1 MALFKQ
7 LVESDDQLLTEA
19 FNSKPYETTM
29 TKKGAGDVF
38 FTFEDEDGKEF
49 RVQFYTS
56 GGLGKSVRRVYVG
69 EKQGNVYKDAIKGF
83 KNPMRVIATMIKST
97 EDYLQTPLGKS
108 IQGLAV
114 DLSAKAAPKGRRLI
128 QKIMKRSVVIKKH
141 LDVLDSDLTVDP
153 GRGVVWTV
161 RKGVDPAAVFDG
173 KKVAGLLGSGDVAG
187 APKEPSMKD
196 KQREIAAILLKKP
209 FEEMT
214 GVISG
219 SYRDAM
225 RLVVEVNGNVV
236 ISKGGTDV
244 STYEFRK
251 NESPKQFT
259 ARISGAL
266 EAMAD
271 RFDAGEWDAGY
282 RRWKDSPSAVKDVND
297 STAQIMFDSLERILR
312 SRLGFY
318 GQFTFEDE
326 GNRILKGRFHGNGYE
341 FRVGVNMEKLQ
352 YIFEGSLYSNVDPI
366 IEHIEKMIEPVEE
379 PKTATPKEFGN
390 WTVYANGE
398 VTHADGKIKN
408 LVSMMYDKT
417 KQRYG
422 ATIDNVHVYGMTDI
436 QNALA
441 RKGIRI
447 PDEVLTTMA
456 ASDEPKLAVG
466 QNIIDA
472 FELDDNGEGGYEA
485 DIGDDDWLEVKGS
498 EWSLSYASNDTP
510 YASGSVNDSGAIDAI
525 KRAVKGRTQDNFDS
539 LDDTPPSNIQLL
551 AAVETALKKVVG
563 NLGESNAEVKVVPSE
578 GGDTEW
584 NVMSN
589 KSGPND
595 PKYVMANVKALQNG
609 GLMVEYDHGQGEDL
623 MKMVDWNSPNAS
635 AERLFSDF
643 YTAFATVLNSWVNNF
658 VDPVAAAKVKARTA
672 KDNTAMEMQK
682 AIEEEI
688 AHIVE
693 ANGYFTTLGNPQA
706 PFVQVEDS
714 DGEVIAMY
722 DLDGGQI
729 HLEYG
734 DEDYGDEERIKVTL
748 QDLRFEL
755 WADRVPPKP
764 RDAEEVGAGSSDKP
778 AKISAEDA
786 KVKYKGGAGKAFTE
800 YMKLIN
806 AYNFV
811 SKKPESS
818 DRNVDLDRYKDRL
831 APLADDLIDALQAAN
846 PAIDVYLED
855 VRNYVRYDFQY
866 FKFSGAGVKRV
877 IQNKVNEMLGVDGV
891 EIEQPKTS
899 IGSFSDMLGGETGGI
914 DAKMFTIHTFNAT
927 SPGAR
932 GVDAKIHVDLE
943 MGDVWA
949 TYVGGGSN
957 PALSNFSKLWLGR
970 DKDTRAVKEAAID
983 GANNKN
989 ARELNR
995 ISNHTFTYAGTREA
1009 VNHGQ
1014 RKSNMKRRLD
1024 LVK

>member
-69 EKQGNVYKDAIKGF
+69 EKQGNVYKDAIKTF

-161 RKGVDPAAVFDG
+161 RKGVDPATVFDG
-173 KKVAGLLGSGDVAG
+173 KKVAGMLGSGDVAG
-187 APKEPSMKD
+187 KPKEPSMKD

-282 RRWKDSPSAVKDVND
+282 RRWKDAGPA
-297 STAQIMFDSLERILR
+297 T
-312 SRLGFY
+312 
-318 GQFTFEDE
+318 
-326 GNRILKGRFHGNGYE
+326 
-341 FRVGVNMEKLQ
+341 
-352 YIFEGSLYSNVDPI
+352 
-366 IEHIEKMIEPVEE
+366 VEE
-379 PKTATPKEFGN
+379 PEFDL
-390 WTVYANGE
+390 TLYQDE
-398 VTHADGKIKN
+398 VTQAIEAAGFKITNKLTNTASSIVHELIYHVSPGDAVIRVDVSDYDDGDVRFTAFKSSSDSLGLIE
-408 LVSMMYDKT
+408 SSSDMDS
-417 KQRYG
+417 
-422 ATIDNVHVYGMTDI
+422 IDDVKYFLEG
-436 QNALA
+436 
-441 RKGIRI
+441 
-447 PDEVLTTMA
+447 TMEEIED
-456 ASDEPKLAVG
+456 SLDGTPELAVG

-498 EWSLSYASNDTP
+498 EWSLSYASNDAP

-539 LDDTPPSNIQLL
+539 LDDTPPSNIELL
-551 AAVETALKKVVG
+551 AAVETALKKMVG

-609 GLMVEYDHGQGEDL
+609 GLMVEYNHGNGEQL
-623 MKMVDWNSPNAS
+623 KKLVDWNSPNAS

-643 YTAFATVLNSWVNNF
+643 YTAFATILNSWVNNF

-672 KDNTAMEMQK
+672 KDNAAMEMQK
-682 AIEEEI
+682 AIEGEI
-688 AHIVE
+688 SHIVK
-693 ANGYFTTLGNPQA
+693 ANGYFITRGNPQA
-706 PFVQVEDS
+706 PFIQVEDS
-714 DGEVIAMY
+714 DGEVIAIY

-748 QDLRFEL
+748 QDLRVEL

-764 RDAEEVGAGSSDKP
+764 QDAEEVGSSEPTVDSKP
-778 AKISAEDA
+778 EVLERIE
-786 KVKYKGGAGKAFTE
+786 YKGDMVVLPELYYPRMKSRSRNFLGGFKGTLVGAGADIMSHDSQVEVFVDVIDDGSGLFFLEQRGKPLTSSVSAPRMLE
-800 YMKLIN
+800 AIIEGLIGKGGVTKGGQIPFN
-806 AYNFV
+806 SRSLNRKVTLDARRGSIILQSSVELHGDGRGEWVFSITVKKGVSVGNF
-811 SKKPESS
+811 
-818 DRNVDLDRYKDRL
+818 
-831 APLADDLIDALQAAN
+831 
-846 PAIDVYLED
+846 
-855 VRNYVRYDFQY
+855 
-866 FKFSGAGVKRV
+866 G
-877 IQNKVNEMLGVDGV
+877 
-891 EIEQPKTS
+891 
-899 IGSFSDMLGGETGGI
+899 DMLGGATTGGI
-914 DAKMFTIHTFNAT
+914 DAKMFTIHTFNA
-927 SPGAR
+927 SDPMGNQS
-932 GVDAKIHVDLE
+932 KIHVDLE
-943 MGDVWA
+943 MGSVWA
-949 TYVGGGSN
+949 TYAEGGSN

-1009 VNHGQ
+1009 VNHAQ
-1014 RKSNMKRRLD
+1014 RKSAMKRRLG

>member
-69 EKQGNVYKDAIKGF
+69 EKQGNVYKDAIKTF

-161 RKGVDPAAVFDG
+161 RKGVDPANVFDG

-266 EAMAD
+266 ESMAD

-282 RRWKDSPSAVKDVND
+282 HRWKDAVPAKPKRLDPTV
-297 STAQIMFDSLERILR
+297 EILYNGITKTIE
-312 SRLGFY
+312 SRLSFY
-318 GQFTFEDE
+318 GTFTWEHLDHD
-326 GNRILKGRFHGNGYE
+326 IIKGRFDGNGYE
-341 FRVGVNMEKLQ
+341 FRIGVNKETLQ
-352 YIFEGSLYSNVDPI
+352 YIFEGSQYGVLNPI
-366 IEHIEKMIEPVEE
+366 IEHIEKMIKPVEPE
-379 PKTATPKEFGN
+379 
-390 WTVYANGE
+390 
-398 VTHADGKIKN
+398 
-408 LVSMMYDKT
+408 
-417 KQRYG
+417 
-422 ATIDNVHVYGMTDI
+422 
-436 QNALA
+436 
-441 RKGIRI
+441 
-447 PDEVLTTMA
+447 
-456 ASDEPKLAVG
+456 LAVG

-539 LDDTPPSNIQLL
+539 LDDTPPSNIELL
-551 AAVETALKKVVG
+551 AAVETALKKMVG

-609 GLMVEYDHGQGEDL
+609 GLMVEYNHGNGEQL
-623 MKMVDWNSPNAS
+623 KKLVDWNSPNAS

-643 YTAFATVLNSWVNNF
+643 YTAFATILNSWVNNF

-672 KDNTAMEMQK
+672 KDDAAMEMQK
-682 AIEEEI
+682 AIEGEI
-688 AHIVE
+688 SHIVK
-693 ANGYFTTLGNPQA
+693 ANGYFITRGNPQA
-706 PFVQVEDS
+706 PFIQVEDS

-748 QDLRFEL
+748 QDLRVEL

-764 RDAEEVGAGSSDKP
+764 QDAEEVGDGSGEPTIDSKP
-778 AKISAEDA
+778 EVLERIE
-786 KVKYKGGAGKAFTE
+786 YKGEMVVLPELYYPRMKSRSRNFLGGFKGTLVGAGADIMSRESQVEVFVDVIDDGSGLFFLEQRGKPLTSSVSAPRMLE
-800 YMKLIN
+800 AIIEGLIGKGGVTKGDQIPFN
-806 AYNFV
+806 SRSLNRKITLDARRGSIILQSSIELHGDGRGEWVFSITVKKGVSVGNF
-811 SKKPESS
+811 
-818 DRNVDLDRYKDRL
+818 
-831 APLADDLIDALQAAN
+831 
-846 PAIDVYLED
+846 
-855 VRNYVRYDFQY
+855 
-866 FKFSGAGVKRV
+866 G
-877 IQNKVNEMLGVDGV
+877 
-891 EIEQPKTS
+891 
-899 IGSFSDMLGGETGGI
+899 DMLGGAAGGI
-914 DAKMFTIHTFNAT
+914 DAKMFTIHTFNA
-927 SPGAR
+927 SDPMGNQS
-932 GVDAKIHVDLE
+932 KIHVDLE
-943 MGDVWA
+943 MGSVWA
-949 TYVGGGSN
+949 TYAEGGSN

-1009 VNHGQ
+1009 VNHAQ
-1014 RKSNMKRRLD
+1014 RKSAMKRRLD